1 MMKATYPSAT
11 SPKQPEVTIDLPEG
25 WKVTPHA
32 NAYIAALDPAS
43 SPASPTTAYVT
54 IARVASTITLDEAVA
69 SAHRAIRRS
78 YPKSELQRVHS
89 GTVGGREA
97 KFAVLSV
104 DGDDLPIAV
113 LHSEVSVLVETGNPE
128 MNYVVQVMC
137 KCNAK
142 VAPEMAPVFA
152 NIIKSLTIKN

>member
-1 MMKATYPSAT
+1 MKATYPSST
-11 SPKQPEVTIDLPEG
+11 SPKQPEVSIDLPEG
-25 WKVTPHA
+25 WKVNPHA
-32 NAYIAALDPAS
+32 NAYIAALDPES
-43 SPASPTTAYVT
+43 SPGSPTTAYVT

-69 SAHRAIRRS
+69 SAHRAIRRR

-104 DGDDLPIAV
+104 DGDELPIAV
-113 LHSEVSVLVETGNPE
+113 LHSEVSVLVETENPE

>member
-1 MMKATYPSAT
+1 MKATYPSST
-11 SPKQPEVTIDLPEG
+11 SPKQPEVSIDLPEG
-25 WKVTPHA
+25 WKVNPHA
-32 NAYIAALDPAS
+32 NAYIAALDPES
-43 SPASPTTAYVT
+43 SPGSPTTAYVT

-104 DGDDLPIAV
+104 DGDELPIAV
-113 LHSEVSVLVETGNPE
+113 MHSEVSVLVETENPE